1 MEQKTLLSACHDE
14 LVLVLSF
21 FPRVDAKSS
30 VVLAVDTSMV
40 GYLAA
45 RLPGLYSMC
54 WWEYLAP
61 ACAIV
66 LLACSFWYLYK
77 GAFPQLK
84 GGEDSLVYFKEIA
97 RRTETKFVD
106 EFMSQQ
112 EQAYVKDV
120 LGQAWRNSQI
130 LKTKFYDLKLSF
142 TLMAIAILPWTIS
155 LADFASRK
163 HL

>member
-21 FPRVDAKSS
+21 FARVDAKAS

-40 GYLAA
+40 GYLATH
-45 RLPGLYSMC
+45 LPVLDAVR
-54 WWEYLAP
+54 WWEFLAP
-61 ACAIV
+61 TCTIV
-66 LLACSFWYLYK
+66 LVAGSFWFLYR

-84 GGEDSLVYFKEIA
+84 GGEGSLVYFKEIA
-97 RRTETKFVD
+97 GRTETKFVD

-112 EQAYVKDV
+112 EPAYIKDV

-130 LKTKFYDLKLSF
+130 LKAKFDDLKRSF
-142 TLMAIAILPWTIS
+142 ILMAMAVLPWTVS
-155 LADFASRK
+155 LADFALRK
-163 HL
+163 HP